1 MSLKSMRSRSLVTRV
16 RSPFRMWHNCDVTT
30 SRIAGNEWRKS
41 VERKEIF
48 MEKVAKQAMTHR
60 RCVQTF
66 RRYQLQAL
74 DALQVVM
81 ANNDNEITVFLL
93 PRSFQTFH
101 FTESFNFHSVI
112 VIQTEQYATTV
123 EHVDVYQRLETP
135 SRNCST
141 TNYFYCLPRTM
152 QCRILNPT

>member
-1 MSLKSMRSRSLVTRV
+1 
-16 RSPFRMWHNCDVTT
+16 
-30 SRIAGNEWRKS
+30 
-41 VERKEIF
+41 

-74 DALQVVM
+74 DALPVVM

-101 FTESFNFHSVI
+101 LRNRSISIRLLLFKRSNMQRQLNMLMFTKGWKR
-112 VIQTEQYATTV
+112 
-123 EHVDVYQRLETP
+123 RLEIVAQ
-135 SRNCST
+135 RT
-141 TNYFYCLPRTM
+141 TSIVCLER
-152 QCRILNPT
+152 CNVAY